1 MFIWNIDMMNTDV
14 KSFLLLK
21 ERENK
26 RKLGNRPKEPADLA
40 LLCTGSSRVGS
51 ASANLGDSRM
61 EVFEDVS
68 STVESSIL
76 TSECRGYS
84 NFTS

>member
-1 MFIWNIDMMNTDV
+1 MLSSLF
-14 KSFLLLK
+14 SLQ

-26 RKLGNRPKEPADLA
+26 GELGNRPKEPADLG
-40 LLCTGSSRVGS
+40 LLCTGSSRAGS
-51 ASANLGDSRM
+51 ASSNLGDSRM